1 MSTPKVWATGDV
13 VTAADL
19 NPVAAQAAYAMKP
32 NANLAGLASKATA
45 RANLDIKNAATRD
58 VGTAAGTVAAGNDP
72 RLAGAM
78 LRTNNLTDLPDV
90 AAARA
95 ALAIDGPST
104 VWPVGTAAGTVA
116 AGNDSRLAGVRAFGA
131 VGDGTTDDT
140 AAIQAAADALA
151 GTGGVLLFPP
161 GTYRRTAPIVL
172 PISGARVIGQGGA
185 RIVRLEGFSNDW
197 VFVNPN
203 QVTESDYDDTTT
215 PAIQTDGDYYIEGLT
230 FESITIC
237 QFLFAKR
244 VVVRNCFGDFS
255 NAAPASFMQM
265 RGCDD
270 ILIEGNTA
278 LFCSAGADIWQG
290 SGRIKIVNNNFKVFE
305 NVSALGNKYGIGV
318 NALGSTSTG
327 NLRNVPQTVDDV
339 LIEGNSI
346 EVNGTAYGINFD
358 TLGNGCVSRN
368 IRVLNNRVIGASGVN
383 NYGIF
388 GRGDIREIKIIGNQ
402 LEGISGSPIGA
413 IHVGGF
419 FNSVATVTNE
429 ITTASGSSLVVVK
442 YPNHFCAVG
451 GWVRVDAD
459 PSGGPTADV
468 GGVVLNGYYQIT
480 AISAGAALD
489 ANATVTIESG
499 QTASSTATGG
509 GAIRVVGYFGNPV
522 GGEISGNTLVN
533 CENPAG
539 ALINAQG
546 TALTVTNNDMT
557 KCDPAEYASLTF
569 TDQLDRTA
577 SATQWGAIVFG
588 NAGQPGTG
596 YPTAANDARNAYV
609 GRPLIIEARNET
621 DVPSW
626 WIKGPVTFADR
637 ITLPDE
643 AVAWTPTLTF
653 GGSSTGI
660 TYSTQIG
667 TYARIGNMVYIE
679 CLIVLIN
686 KGSATGAAQIA
697 GLPFTSARS
706 QFGTFSVVGA
716 ANFNTITVAPAVRA
730 SSATITLNTAIL
742 GGSSLTNA
750 EFANNTNLSFCGW
763 YRVA

>member
-1 MSTPKVWATGDV
+1 
-13 VTAADL
+13 
-19 NPVAAQAAYAMKP
+19 
-32 NANLAGLASKATA
+32 
-45 RANLDIKNAATRD
+45 
-58 VGTAAGTVAAGNDP
+58 
-72 RLAGAM
+72 
-78 LRTNNLTDLPDV
+78 
-90 AAARA
+90 
-95 ALAIDGPST
+95 
-104 VWPVGTAAGTVA
+104 
-116 AGNDSRLAGVRAFGA
+116 
-131 VGDGTTDDT
+131 
-140 AAIQAAADALA
+140 
-151 GTGGVLLFPP
+151 VLF
-161 GTYRRTAPIVL
+161 R
-172 PISGARVIGQGGA
+172 S
-185 RIVRLEGFSNDW
+185 
-197 VFVNPN
+197 
-203 QVTESDYDDTTT
+203 
-215 PAIQTDGDYYIEGLT
+215 
-230 FESITIC
+230 
-237 QFLFAKR
+237 
-244 VVVRNCFGDFS
+244 
-255 NAAPASFMQM
+255 
-265 RGCDD
+265 
-270 ILIEGNTA
+270 
-278 LFCSAGADIWQG
+278 
-290 SGRIKIVNNNFKVFE
+290 
-305 NVSALGNKYGIGV
+305 
-318 NALGSTSTG
+318 
-327 NLRNVPQTVDDV
+327 TVDDV

-346 EVNGTAYGINFD
+346 ELNGTAYGINFD

-509 GAIRVVGYFGNPV
+509 GTIRVVGYFGNPV

-557 KCDPAEYASLTF
+557 KCDPAGYQSLTF

-577 SATQWGAIVFG
+577 STTQWGSIVFG

-596 YPTAANDARNAYV
+596 YPTAANDTRNAYT
-609 GRPLIIEARNET
+609 GRPLLIEARSET
-621 DVPSW
+621 DIPSW

-643 AVAWTPTLTF
+643 AVAWTPTVTF
-653 GGSSTGI
+653 GGASTGI
-660 TYSTQIG
+660 TYSTQTG
-667 TYARIGNMVYIE
+667 TYARVGNMVYIE
-679 CLIVLIN
+679 CLIVLTS

-697 GLPFTSARS
+697 GLPFVSARS
-706 QFGTFSVVGA
+706 QFGTFSVVAA
-716 ANFNTITVAPAVRA
+716 ANFNTITVSPVVRA
-730 SSATITLNTAIL
+730 SSATITLNTSIL
-742 GGSSLTNA
+742 GGSNLTNA